1 VGERDSLITPTEY
14 VGGISQLLY
23 DHEAKVGATE
33 TSAGREARNESRN
46 AAART
51 YARIF

>member
-1 VGERDSLITPTEY
+1 MWANVTLITPTDY

-23 DHEAKVGATE
+23 DHEAKVGASE
-33 TSAGREARNESRN
+33 TLARWEARTESGN
-46 AAART
+46 AAPRT